1 MGIRLL
7 RGRLLAETD
16 DENAPIAAV
25 ISEAMA
31 ARYWRGQDAIG
42 QRFRVAGPTAP
53 WITVVGIVDAVRHN
67 TVIETPRA
75 EMYVSHAQW
84 GAAGASTR
92 RAMTFVIR
100 TTADPLT
107 ILPNV
112 RAAVRAID
120 PTLPISDVRTLEE
133 VASDAVSPA
142 RFTTLLLGLFAALAV
157 TLATVGV
164 YGLVS
169 LLVARR
175 RREIGIRIALGARST
190 ELIALVLGRGLRLSA
205 IGVGIGTL
213 AAVGLSRLIASLLYR
228 VTPLDQL
235 TFTMV
240 PGILALAT
248 MLACLIP
255 AVRATRVNPTTV
267 LRQE

>member
-1 MGIRLL
+1 
-7 RGRLLAETD
+7 
-16 DENAPIAAV
+16 
-25 ISEAMA
+25 
-31 ARYWRGQDAIG
+31 
-42 QRFRVAGPTAP
+42 
-53 WITVVGIVDAVRHN
+53 
-67 TVIETPRA
+67 
-75 EMYVSHAQW
+75 
-84 GAAGASTR
+84 
-92 RAMTFVIR
+92 
-100 TTADPLT
+100 
-107 ILPNV
+107 
-112 RAAVRAID
+112 
-120 PTLPISDVRTLEE
+120 
-133 VASDAVSPA
+133 
-142 RFTTLLLGLFAALAV
+142 
-157 TLATVGV
+157 VGV

-213 AAVGLSRLIASLLYR
+213 AAVGLSRLIASLLYK